1 MIYRIA
7 AVAAA
12 YLFLSAA
19 APEPPAAPAPAS
31 APADPAV
38 VFGAREGIQ
47 DISLSPGGTKVAF
60 VSPGPG
66 QGNIL
71 YTVDVAGAGDA
82 VPQKTLTASG
92 DPERITGCN
101 WVSERRLVC
110 DVYMLDKVAGEL
122 MPFTRVVAVDAGGGN
137 LKLLSRTQRP
147 DDVAVSLSGGGVL
160 DWLPGEDGAVLMGRN
175 YVPEERLGTNI
186 LDKREGFGVD
196 RIDTLTLASKTVEA
210 PRALAS
216 EYISDGHGLVRI
228 MGLRGITTNEQDTGI
243 IQYSYRPK
251 GSRDW
256 KKLGDFN
263 YVTAEGFNP
272 YAVDPDLDV
281 AYGYRKKDGR
291 QALYTLALD
300 GSGRETLVFAHP
312 DVDLSGLVR
321 IGRNGRVV
329 GVTYVT
335 QKREAV
341 YFDKNLEALA
351 RSLGKALPGLPLI
364 RFIDSSVDESKLLIW
379 AGSDT
384 DPGRYFL
391 FDKGTKQ
398 LGELMLSRPELEG
411 VRLATVKPVTYR
423 AADGAQVPGYLTLP
437 PGRDPKNLP
446 AIVMPHGG
454 PGYRD
459 EWGFDWLA
467 QYFANRGFA
476 VLQPNFRGSTGY
488 GDAWFQING
497 FQSWRSAIGDVNDAG
512 RWLVSQGIA
521 DPSKLAIFGWSYG
534 GYAALQANVLDPDLF
549 KAAVAVAPVTD
560 LAAVVVERRGWSD
573 ERITAQMVGSG
584 PHVREG
590 SPANN
595 ADKVK
600 APVLIFHGELDRNVG
615 IQQSRTMAAR
625 LKSAGKSVELITYP
639 KLDHYLDNSQSRAD
653 MLRRT
658 DAFLRA
664 ALKLP

>member
-1 MIYRIA
+1 MMKGLAAAA
-7 AVAAA
+7 AVS
-12 YLFLSAA
+12 LLLSAA
-19 APEPPAAPAPAS
+19 VSAQTQAPTPAPAA
-31 APADPAV
+31 APADPAIS
-38 VFGAREGIQ
+38 FGARESIEN
-47 DISLSPGGTKVAF
+47 ISLSPGGTKVAF
-60 VSPGPG
+60 VAPGKG
-66 QGNIL
+66 QGNVL
-71 YTVDVAGAGDA
+71 YTVDVAGDA

-92 DPERITGCN
+92 DPERITSCN

-110 DVYMLDKVAGEL
+110 SVYSLVQDAGEL
-122 MPFTRVVAVDAGGGN
+122 IPYTRVVAVNAGGGD
-137 LKLLSRTQRP
+137 LKLLSRTQRA
-147 DDVAVSLSGGGVL
+147 DDVDVALGGGEVI
-160 DWLPGEDGAVLMGRN
+160 DWLPSEDGAVLMGRQ
-175 YVPEERLGTNI
+175 YVPQERLGTHV

-196 RIDTLTLASKTVEA
+196 RIDTLTLASKAVEPA
-210 PRALAS
+210 KPLAT
-216 EYISDGHGLVRI
+216 EYISDGHGTVRI
-228 MGLRGITTNEQDTGI
+228 MGLRGVNASDQDTGI
-243 IQYSYRPK
+243 TQYYYRAK

-256 KKLGDFN
+256 KKLGDYN

-281 AYGYRKKDGR
+281 AYGYRKKEGR
-291 QALYTLALD
+291 QALYALALD
-300 GSGRETLVFAHP
+300 GSGRETLVYARP

-329 GVTYVT
+329 GVTYAT
-335 QKREAV
+335 EKRQAV
-341 YFDKNLEALA
+341 YFDKSLEALA
-351 RSLGKALPGLPLI
+351 QSLGKALPGLPLI
-364 RFIDSSVDESKLLIW
+364 YFVDSSVDESKLLIW

-398 LGELMLSRPELEG
+398 LGELMLARPELEG
-411 VRLATVKPVTYR
+411 VRLATVKPVVYR

-476 VLQPNFRGSTGY
+476 VLQPNFRGSAGY
-488 GDAWFQING
+488 GDGWFQKNG

-560 LAAVVVERRGWSD
+560 LAAVVVERKGWSD

-590 SPANN
+590 SPANH
-595 ADKVK
+595 ADMFK
-600 APVLIFHGELDRNVG
+600 APVLIFHGEFDRNVG
-615 IQQSRTMAAR
+615 VQQSRTMVSR
-625 LKSAGKSVELITYP
+625 LKGAGKSAELVTYP
-639 KLDHYLDNSQSRAD
+639 KLDHNLEDSPTRAD
-653 MLRRT
+653 MLRRA
-658 DAFLRA
+658 DAFLRT